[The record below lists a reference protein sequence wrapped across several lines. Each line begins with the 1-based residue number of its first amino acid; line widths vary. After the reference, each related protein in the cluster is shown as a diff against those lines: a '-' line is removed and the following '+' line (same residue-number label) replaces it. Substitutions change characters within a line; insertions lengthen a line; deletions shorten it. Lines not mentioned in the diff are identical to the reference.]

1 MRLIKDN
8 CGNII
13 KEAETAE
20 DYLLLEI
27 ERLKEE
33 NEELKQEILNLKN
46 DGRKYLSFIIDA
58 SAKECDYLVEARKD
72 GLWVIER
79 GNKNE

>member
-1 MRLIKDN
+1 MRIFMDN
-8 CGNII
+8 KGNSI

-27 ERLKEE
+27 ERLKQE
-33 NEELKQEILNLKN
+33 NKELTQEILNLRN

-58 SAKECDYLVEARKD
+58 SVGESDYLVEIRKD
-72 GLWVIER
+72 GLGIKKVEE
-79 GNKNE
+79 K